1 MASVSN
7 DFIVR
12 MKFKILEVD
21 PSELPSNLNF
31 LFHNKAD
38 I

>member
-7 DFIVR
+7 DFNVR
-12 MKFKILEVD
+12 MKFKIPEVD
-21 PSELPSNLNF
+21 PSELPCNLNF

-38 I
+38 M